1 MRIGKRKIKIIAI
14 ILLISSCM
22 TGCYNYKEIST
33 VTFATSLIFDVDNL
47 GNIIIYMDC
56 VRPYRNTNESS
67 DNGKRIIYKGNG
79 KTALEAIRD
88 INLASS
94 YKLNLTQNR
103 AIIFTEAAAKTGI
116 DKFLNFVNNDQ
127 EAQAKP
133 YIFIFF
139 GDVAS
144 LLDVTSNDE
153 EYLGLFLDD
162 LVHKNK
168 TSARGITTNINDYLS
183 TIEIGRN
190 SALIGGLRLRKDVV
204 DQRVELSGAVVM
216 QDNKMAEV
224 IDFQDSMSYNFLTDK
239 IKTGTLEIS
248 NPQMDE
254 GFITLEI
261 LNSKTKT
268 DIEYDG
274 TRVLLTKKVKV
285 KTVLAEAQG
294 RFISSDAAI
303 KKLEVQEEEAV
314 SQYLKMFLDKF
325 TQKDL
330 DILEIER
337 LLEIK
342 YPNEVI
348 ENVQSKIKFDVDVDI
363 SIMGSNKVNN
373 SIF

>member
-1 MRIGKRKIKIIAI
+1 
-14 ILLISSCM
+14 M

-103 AIIFTEAAAKTGI
+103 AVIFTEAAAKTGI

-127 EAQAKP
+127 EAQSKP

-168 TSARGITTNINDYLS
+168 TSARGITTNISDYLS

-224 IDFQDSMSYNFLTDK
+224 IDFQDSMSYNFLTDN

-261 LNSKTKT
+261 LNSRTKT

-363 SIMGSNKVNN
+363 RIIGSSKVNN

>member
-1 MRIGKRKIKIIAI
+1 MRIGKRKIRIIAI
-14 ILLISSCM
+14 ILLMSSCM

-103 AIIFTEAAAKTGI
+103 AIIFTEAAAKAGI

-162 LVHKNK
+162 LVHKNR

-204 DQRVELSGAVVM
+204 DQRVELSGAVLM

-224 IDFQDSMSYNFLTDK
+224 IDVQDSMSYNFLTNN
-239 IKTGTLEIS
+239 IKTGTLELS
-248 NPQMDE
+248 NPQVEE
-254 GFITLEI
+254 GFITLEV
-261 LNSKTKT
+261 LNSKTRT

-274 TRVLLTKKVKV
+274 TRVLLTKKI
-285 KTVLAEAQG
+285 KTKTILAEAQG
-294 RFISSDAAI
+294 RFISSEAAI
-303 KKLEVQEEEAV
+303 KKLEIQSEESV

-363 SIMGSNKVNN
+363 NIIGSNKVES